1 MSRAWSILGRAV
13 RSKTY
18 INNLSLSKI
27 RKSTLLARKSSLKTP
42 RFQNTYRLEAC
53 KPLKSE
59 VIDMI
64 LIDVMQDYLTGVKYH
79 PQVCMQLCQRI
90 SEEVRDK
97 ICKKFYDRYK
107 IVVIMSIVQKLGQ
120 SVRMDF
126 GKLWDVERDTF
137 STYVIETAE
146 FAAMGLVVGTYYE

>member
-1 MSRAWSILGRAV
+1 MSTTQRSMSRAWSILGRAV

-79 PQVCMQLCQRI
+79 PQIQNRSYHVDRP
-90 SEEVRDK
+90 EVRAK
-97 ICKKFYDRYK
+97 RANGFWQ
-107 IVVIMSIVQKLGQ
+107 IMG
-120 SVRMDF
+120 R
-126 GKLWDVERDTF
+126 
-137 STYVIETAE
+137 
-146 FAAMGLVVGTYYE
+146 